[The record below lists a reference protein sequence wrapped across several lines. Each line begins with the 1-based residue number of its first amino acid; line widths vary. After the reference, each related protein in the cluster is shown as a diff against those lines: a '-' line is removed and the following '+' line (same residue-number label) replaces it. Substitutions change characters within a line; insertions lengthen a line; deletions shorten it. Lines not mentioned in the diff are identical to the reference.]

1 MYEFHCNYIKIKCN
15 ASLLF
20 TDTSSSLYE
29 TERGDV
35 YEDKKIHVFLIMSI
49 KKLLVKW
56 MMNSNKK

>member
-1 MYEFHCNYIKIKCN
+1 MYEFHYNYIKIKCN

-49 KKLLVKW
+49 KKLLVK
-56 MMNSNKK
+56 